1 MADTTITIT
10 IPEAEFTTLQTA
22 MSDDDLPME
31 DINSAYVKN
40 ILVSTLKNIVA
51 SYDRQNNVTVNYSTF
66 APS

>member
-31 DINSAYVKN
+31 DITSAYIKN
-40 ILVSTLKNIVA
+40 ILVSTLVNIVA
-51 SYDRQNNVTVNYSTF
+51 GYDRKNNVTVNYSTF